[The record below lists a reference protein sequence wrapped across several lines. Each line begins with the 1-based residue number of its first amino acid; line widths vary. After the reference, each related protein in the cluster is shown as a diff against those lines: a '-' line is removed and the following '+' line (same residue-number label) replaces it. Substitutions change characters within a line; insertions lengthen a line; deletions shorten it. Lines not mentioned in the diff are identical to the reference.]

1 MFSKETYQSRR
12 EQLKKTVGSG
22 LLLFLGND
30 ECGVNYADNTYNFRQ
45 DSSFLYYFGLPYDG
59 LTAIIDI
66 DENKEIIFGD
76 ELSIDHIV
84 WMGTQP
90 TLKEKSE
97 RVGVT
102 HNQSS
107 KSVATYLQ
115 DAIKKGQP
123 IHYLPP
129 YRAEH
134 KLKLMEWLGISS
146 AAIKASV
153 LFIKAVVNQRNY
165 KSAEEIAEIEIACNT
180 TADMHIEAMYMATAG
195 MKESQIAGRLTEI
208 AISAGGQLSF
218 PVIAT
223 INGQTLHNHYHGN
236 TMKNGDLFLVDAG
249 AETAMG
255 YCGDMS
261 STMAIG
267 GKFSSRQKEIYDVS
281 ISAHEAAVAALRPG
295 TRFEEVYDISAKTIV
310 EGLKSLG
317 FMRGDAAEAVQAGAH
332 ALFYPTGLG
341 HMMGLDVHDME
352 NLGEVYVGY
361 DGNPKSTQFG
371 RKSLRL
377 ARPLEPGFV
386 HTIEPGIYFIPELI
400 DMWHAEKRFSDF
412 INYDKVI
419 SYKDFGGIRNEEDYL
434 ITSDGCRRLGKSIPK
449 TTEEV
454 EFTMNNKSLI

>member
-1 MFSKETYQSRR
+1 MFSKETYQTRR
-12 EQLKKTVGSG
+12 AQLKKSVGSG

-30 ECGVNYADNTYNFRQ
+30 ACGVNYADNTYHFRQ
-45 DSSFLYYFGLPYDG
+45 DSTFLYYFGLPYEG

-66 DENKEIIFGD
+66 DADKEVIFGD

-97 RVGVT
+97 LIGVT
-102 HNQSS
+102 HTEPA
-107 KSVATYLQ
+107 KAVAAYLKQ
-115 DAIKKGQP
+115 ATAQKQT

-134 KLKLMEWLGISS
+134 QLKLMEWLGISLG
-146 AAIKASV
+146 AITASIP
-153 LFIKAVVNQRNY
+153 FIKAVVNQRNY
-165 KSAEEIAEIEIACNT
+165 KSTEEIAEIEIACNT
-180 TADMHIEAMYMATAG
+180 TADMHEAAMRMARAG
-195 MKESQIAGRLTEI
+195 MKESEVAAKLTEI
-208 AISAGGQLSF
+208 ALATSGELSF

-236 TMKNGDLFLVDAG
+236 TMQNGDLFLVDAG

-261 STMAIG
+261 STMPIG
-267 GKFSSRQKEIYDVS
+267 GKFSTRQKEIYDIS
-281 ISAHEAAVAALRPG
+281 IAAHEAAVSALRPG
-295 TRFEEVYDISAKTIV
+295 IAFEAVYDLSARTIV
-310 EGLKSLG
+310 EGMKALG
-317 FMRGDAAEAVQAGAH
+317 FMRGDADEAVQAGAH
-332 ALFYPTGLG
+332 ALFFPTGLG

-361 DGNPKSTQFG
+361 DGKPKSTLFG

-377 ARPLEPGFV
+377 ARPLEAGFV

-400 DMWHAEKRFSDF
+400 DLWKAEKRFAEF
-412 INYDKVI
+412 INYDKVVT
-419 SYKDFGGIRNEEDYL
+419 YKDFGGIRNEEDFL
-434 ITSDGCRRLGKSIPK
+434 ITPAGCRILGRAIPK
-449 TTEEV
+449 TTDEV
-454 EFTMNNKSLI
+454 EAIMA